1 VLVNN
6 SNKKLK
12 WGLDLR
18 KVSKAMEEGILKFLH
33 NSGVPFVNDGS
44 SNGIEGELEPGQTMP
59 ITVAF
64 CPSELPNS
72 NFLLVRDSVFVSDNI
87 FISF

>member
-18 KVSKAMEEGILKFLH
+18 KVGKAMEEGILKFLH

-64 CPSELPNS
+64 CPSEFKVKVKVKTTS
-72 NFLLVRDSVFVSDNI
+72 
-87 FISF
+87 FISKEQLYC